1 MRKKLAFVWQGISD
15 PAILAGWKDGLWQA
29 VEHLKTIHDVSYLE
43 PTDDLTG
50 YDCLLYWEA
59 PCSISG
65 QNAAK
70 YRNVCSAPGKK
81 VLLFAGGP
89 LKSEWVRAFDLVV
102 VEANINVRD
111 CEAQGIPHAKAFG
124 VNVDIWAPSETEKT
138 FLAAHHGACA
148 GWKRQNLGAE
158 ALKERFLVVGPRQEC
173 DPYTFDRSKELG
185 STVIEGKLPPEECAA
200 LVSSAK
206 ILLQTSDFWGG
217 GQRATLEGMA
227 MGLAPVCMEDSPKN
241 REFLEGSGLGRI
253 VRPEPS
259 AIREACEALAASWG
273 PTEASQAR
281 AYVVQNWSGQKYG
294 EDLEKIVKTLWQK

>member
-1 MRKKLAFVWQGISD
+1 MRIAFVWQGISE
-15 PAILAGWKDGLWQA
+15 PAIVAGWKDGLWQA
-29 VEHLKTIHDVSYLE
+29 VEHLKTVHDVEYRE
-43 PTDDLTG
+43 PDGDISG
-50 YDCLLYWEA
+50 FDVILYWEA
-59 PCSISG
+59 PCTING
-65 QNAAK
+65 ANAAK
-70 YRNVCSAPGKK
+70 YRNVCNSAGKK

-89 LKSEWVRAFDLVV
+89 LKKEWVGAFDLVV
-102 VEANINVRD
+102 VEADINVRE

-124 VNVDIWAPSETEKT
+124 VNVDIWVPRETEKT

-158 ALKERFLVVGPRQEC
+158 ALKERFLVVGPRQDC

-185 STVIEGKLPPEECAA
+185 STVIEGKLPPEKCAA

-206 ILLQTSDFWGG
+206 ILLQTSEYWGG

-227 MGLAPVCMEDSPKN
+227 MGLAPVVMEDSPKN
-241 REFLEGSGLGRI
+241 REFVEGSGLGAI

-273 PTEASQAR
+273 PTEAAAAR
-281 AYVVQNWSGQKYG
+281 AYVVGNWSGQKYG
-294 EDLEKIVKTLWQK
+294 RDLEAIIGNL